1 MVAVEVPGA
10 VRAVVRAYQRRAGWL
25 EAADLQQQAALTM
38 IEAARTWRP
47 EGVPPDAV
55 QTMTPLEAYQVAA
68 VARNLKRYIA
78 AQASPVHETH
88 GQASGAQ
95 GCSLEALASAG
106 EAPRAEFHIDLGK
119 ACAEVARI
127 LAGRSPAV
135 RAVLLEERKPAEV
148 AADLGVPVQ
157 AVYQAVN
164 AATRAL
170 RASRKLARLAEAVL
184 HD

>member
-1 MVAVEVPGA
+1 MVAVDVPGA
-10 VRAVVRAYQRRAGWL
+10 VRAVVRNYQRRAMWI

-47 EGVPPDAV
+47 GDA
-55 QTMTPLEAYQVAA
+55 PLGSYQAAA
-68 VARNLKRYIA
+68 VARHLGRYIA

-88 GQASGAQ
+88 GQGSGAQ
-95 GCSLEALASAG
+95 GCSLEALASTG
-106 EAPRAEFHIDLGK
+106 EAPQAEFHIDLGK